1 MIEATSTA
9 QPMNLERH
17 FIQHPEDVPIEIYVQ
32 SDSAQRATA
41 VPAVGAR
48 GLRFNTN
55 VYLESGTLIKVSI
68 PVVDPCFEALCWV
81 VWCGKADHGFEV
93 GVSFLENTDAIPIQM
108 VEQICYIKHYKQQVF
123 DREGRV
129 LTTEEA
135 AIEWMRD
142 HADAYPLLQA
152 ATYCH

>member
-1 MIEATSTA
+1 MIQTTSTA
-9 QPMNLERH
+9 KAMNPEH
-17 FIQHPEDVPIEIYVQ
+17 NFIQHPEGVPIEIYMQ
-32 SDSAQRATA
+32 PESAKSSVM
-41 VPAVGAR
+41 VPSICAR

-55 VYLESGTLIKVSI
+55 VFLESGTLIKVSI
-68 PVVDPCFEALCWV
+68 PVVDPCFEAQCWV
-81 VWCGKADHGFEV
+81 VWCAKADHGFDV

-108 VEQICYIKHYKQQVF
+108 VEQICYIKHYKQQVL

-142 HADAYPLLQA
+142 HSKAYPLLQA
-152 ATYCH
+152 STYCH